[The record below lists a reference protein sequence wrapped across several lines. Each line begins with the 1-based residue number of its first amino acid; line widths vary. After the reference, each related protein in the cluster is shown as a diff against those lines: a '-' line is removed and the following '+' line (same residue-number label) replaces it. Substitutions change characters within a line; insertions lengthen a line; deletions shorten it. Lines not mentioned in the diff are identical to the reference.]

1 MLIVL
6 RDRGMRLGLRW
17 FWLFLSGCL
26 LWNVGIASL
35 AWAETTNK
43 LTASFSLNAPVID
56 QTHTLSASERAALDA
71 KLRAIHQAGRAQI
84 AIVLVPS
91 TGQETSFDAALRLAE
106 QWKLGSAQQDNG
118 LLIFVA
124 VQDRRVQI
132 LTGYGLEAVLPDVI
146 TSRIIRE
153 EITPAF
159 KEGDYAG
166 GLNAAVERID
176 QILQLDPEIAKSQAM
191 QAQDQAHAAADDPFA
206 SLMGLGIFL
215 LILGQF
221 LGSLLGRFLSA
232 SLISGLAFVAGYW
245 LVGLSLVM
253 SLFLAGFLFFLLAIG
268 TGTNNRSVNGRRGR
282 GGIVYG
288 GSSGWNSGGGG
299 SSGGGYS
306 GGGGGF
312 GGGGAS
318 GSW

>member
-1 MLIVL
+1 
-6 RDRGMRLGLRW
+6 MRLG
-17 FWLFLSGCL
+17 WLFLSCCL
-26 LWNVGIASL
+26 LFSTHIVS
-35 AWAETTNK
+35 AETATQS
-43 LTASFSLNAPVID
+43 ASSFSLNAPVID
-56 QTHTLSASERAALDA
+56 QTKTLSAAELAALDA
-71 KLRAIHQAGRAQI
+71 QLRAIHQAGRGQL

-91 TGQETSFDAALRLAE
+91 TGSESTFDAALRLAE
-106 QWKLGSAQQDNG
+106 QWKLGTAAADNG

-132 LTGYGLEAVLPDVI
+132 LTGYGLESVLPDVM

-166 GLNAAVERID
+166 GLAAAVNRID
-176 QILQLDPEIAKSQAM
+176 QILQMDPELAKAQAL
-191 QAQDQAHAAADDPFA
+191 QAQDQAHQESEDPF
-206 SLMGLGIFL
+206 SSMIGIGIFL

-221 LGSLLGRFLSA
+221 IRSLVGPLLSA
-232 SLISGLAFVAGYW
+232 SVVGGIAFFVSYW
-245 LVGLSLVM
+245 LVGLSLLM
-253 SLFLAGFLFFLLAIG
+253 SLFLAIFLFVLLFIG
-268 TGTNNRSVNGRRGR
+268 TEAGNGRTKGRRRRGTDVIY
-282 GGIVYG
+282 GGGGGWSSG
-288 GSSGWNSGGGG
+288 GSSG

>member
-1 MLIVL
+1 
-6 RDRGMRLGLRW
+6 MR
-17 FWLFLSGCL
+17 WLWLLLSGCL
-26 LWNVGIASL
+26 LFSASL
-35 AWAETTNK
+35 APLVLAETTAK
-43 LTASFSLNAPVID
+43 PAARSLSLNAPVID
-56 QTHTLSASERAALDA
+56 QTNTLSAAELAALEA
-71 KLRAIHQAGRAQI
+71 QLRAIHQAGRGQL

-91 TGQETSFDAALRLAE
+91 TGSESTFDAALRLAE
-106 QWKLGSAQQDNG
+106 QWQLGTAQADNG

-132 LTGYGLEAVLPDVI
+132 LTGYGLESVLPDVM

-166 GLNAAVERID
+166 GLSAAVNRID
-176 QILQLDPEIAKSQAM
+176 QILQMDPELAKSQAL
-191 QAQDQAHAAADDPFA
+191 QAQDQAHQTAEDPFA
-206 SLMGLGIFL
+206 SLLGVGIFL
-215 LILGQF
+215 LVLGQF
-221 LGSLLGRFLSA
+221 LRSLLGRLLSA
-232 SLISGLAFVAGYW
+232 SLIGGLGFFIGYGVVDLSLALSLLLGAFLFVLL
-245 LVGLSLVM
+245 LVGTETDGRRAS
-253 SLFLAGFLFFLLAIG
+253 
-268 TGTNNRSVNGRRGR
+268 GRRGR
-282 GGIVYG
+282 GGVVYG
-288 GSSGWNSGGGG
+288 GGGGWRSGG

>member
-1 MLIVL
+1 ML
-6 RDRGMRLGLRW
+6 
-17 FWLFLSGCL
+17 SSCL
-26 LWNVGIASL
+26 LFFASVAPL
-35 AWAETTNK
+35 ALAETTDK
-43 LTASFSLNAPVID
+43 PTARSLSLNAPVID
-56 QTHTLSASERAALDA
+56 QTNTLNAAELAALEA
-71 KLRAIHQAGRAQI
+71 QLRAIHQAGRGQL

-91 TGQETSFDAALRLAE
+91 TGNESTFDAALRLAE
-106 QWKLGSAQQDNG
+106 QWQLGTAQADNG

-132 LTGYGLEAVLPDVI
+132 LTGYGLESVLPDVM

-166 GLNAAVERID
+166 GLAAAVNRID
-176 QILQLDPEIAKSQAM
+176 QILQMDPELAKSQAL
-191 QAQDQAHAAADDPFA
+191 QAQDQAHQAAEDPFA
-206 SLMGLGIFL
+206 SLFGVGIFL
-215 LILGQF
+215 LVLGQF
-221 LGSLLGRFLSA
+221 LRSLLGRFLSA
-232 SLISGLAFVAGYW
+232 SLIGGLGFFIGYG
-245 LVGLSLVM
+245 VVDLSLAL
-253 SLFLAGFLFFLLAIG
+253 SLFLGGFLFVLLLIG
-268 TGTNNRSVNGRRGR
+268 TEMDSRRASGRRGR
-282 GGIVYG
+282 GGVVYG
-288 GSSGWNSGGGG
+288 GGSGWSSGG